1 MGSGIEIRRC
11 HGVECEAVLDFW
23 RRAETLESVTDSLDV
38 LEALA
43 ADGHGFLVAVRSG
56 PIVGTVIVGYDGWR
70 GHVYRL
76 VVAPEERRHGLGTRL
91 IAEAERVLRDLGAR
105 RVAVTV
111 AGDDQRAAPFW
122 ESMAAGGWERD
133 ARAIRFVKTLR

>member
-1 MGSGIEIRRC
+1 MGPGIEMRRC
-11 HGVECEAVLDFW
+11 RREECEAVLDFW
-23 RRAETLESVTDSLDV
+23 RRAEALESVTDSLDV

-43 ADGHGFLVAVRSG
+43 ADGQGFLVAVRSG
-56 PIVGTVIVGYDGWR
+56 RIVGTILVGYDGWR

-76 VVAPEERRHGLGTRL
+76 AVAPEERRRGLGARL
-91 IAEAERVLRDLGAR
+91 TAEAEQVLRDLGAR

-122 ESMAAGGWERD
+122 ESMTAEGWERD

>member
-1 MGSGIEIRRC
+1 MGS
-11 HGVECEAVLDFW
+11 
-23 RRAETLESVTDSLDV
+23 
-38 LEALA
+38 
-43 ADGHGFLVAVRSG
+43 
-56 PIVGTVIVGYDGWR
+56 
-70 GHVYRL
+70 VYRL
-76 VVAPEERRHGLGTRL
+76 AVAPEERRHGLGTRL

-133 ARAIRFVKTLR
+133 SCHPLREDPAVAARVISRQRARGDRSGPAVLRQGGRTLRRAGA